1 MTSEGQIPTP
11 CETRCKTPYGAR
23 AVPVTIARLKGSILS
38 LGAGARRSIAV
49 RRGANPAVRALAP
62 GEIAYADFPR
72 SDRHFENR
80 RYVDRTPPLSRWGI
94 DFREVGEYAEL

>member
-1 MTSEGQIPTP
+1 MTSESKNRPP
-11 CETRCKTPYGAR
+11 HETRCKPPYGAQ
-23 AVPVTIARLKGSILS
+23 VIPVTIARLKGSILS
-38 LGAGARRSIAV
+38 LGAGARRSIHV
-49 RRGANPAVRALAP
+49 RRGSNLAVRALAP

-80 RYVDRTPPLSRWGI
+80 RYVDRTPPLSRWGL